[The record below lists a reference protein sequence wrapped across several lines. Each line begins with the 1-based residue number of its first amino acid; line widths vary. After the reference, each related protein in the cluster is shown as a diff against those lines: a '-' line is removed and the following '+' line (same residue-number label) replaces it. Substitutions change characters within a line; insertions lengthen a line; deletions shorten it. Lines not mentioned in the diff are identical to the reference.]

1 MIFNRSYIFNFVSMF
16 EKYNSTT
23 ILKYVNK
30 YKHFLESIFR
40 IDFENNRD
48 FMVFYVLV
56 ILAMMFWNCSIS
68 WSRSYH
74 VIVYCWGKIKL
85 QKERPITFVHP
96 PSGDGVARSYKRRS
110 MNVKRFKELYNRIFV
125 SRMKRISA
133 TIEKSLNNGLHPI
146 VKTIWKLKFVQK
158 HFRQYIILVITLR
171 NYSISASRS

>member
-96 PSGDGVARSYKRRS
+96 RRVTASRAVTSGGLWTLKGLRSCITVYLFREW
-110 MNVKRFKELYNRIFV
+110 NGL
-125 SRMKRISA
+125 A
-133 TIEKSLNNGLHPI
+133 QLLKSLWTMVFIQL
-146 VKTIWKLKFVQK
+146 
-158 HFRQYIILVITLR
+158 
-171 NYSISASRS
+171 

>member
-56 ILAMMFWNCSIS
+56 ILAMMF
-68 WSRSYH
+68 
-74 VIVYCWGKIKL
+74 
-85 QKERPITFVHP
+85 
-96 PSGDGVARSYKRRS
+96 
-110 MNVKRFKELYNRIFV
+110 
-125 SRMKRISA
+125 
-133 TIEKSLNNGLHPI
+133 
-146 VKTIWKLKFVQK
+146 
-158 HFRQYIILVITLR
+158 
-171 NYSISASRS
+171 

>member
-96 PSGDGVARSYKRRS
+96 PSGDDVVRSYKRMS
-110 MNVKRFKELYNRIFV
+110 INVIFA
-125 SRMKRISA
+125 SRTNGLA
-133 TIEKSLNNGLHPI
+133 QLLKSLW
-146 VKTIWKLKFVQK
+146 TF
-158 HFRQYIILVITLR
+158 
-171 NYSISASRS
+171 SIPLLIRVTC

>member
-96 PSGDGVARSYKRRS
+96 PPGDDVARSYKRRS

-158 HFRQYIILVITLR
+158 HFRQYIILAIMLR
-171 NYSISASRS
+171 NYSISASCS